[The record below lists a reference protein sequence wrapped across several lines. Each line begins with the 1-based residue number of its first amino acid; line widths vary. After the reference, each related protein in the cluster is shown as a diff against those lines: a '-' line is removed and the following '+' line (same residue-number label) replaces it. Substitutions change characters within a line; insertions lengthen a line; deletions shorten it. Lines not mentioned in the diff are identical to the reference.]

1 MCVARHAQITQ
12 INKFAIIASLLQ
24 VRNILRKKCVI
35 KLTFCKQ
42 VFVAWKFP
50 TNWYYDFWWEW
61 SRIPTKVPKNS
72 QLTISLQHLQIEVRD
87 ESDFLHQV
95 NHQRFLQDDA
105 IIIDG
110 HDQAFL

>member
-12 INKFAIIASLLQ
+12 INKFAVITSLLQ
-24 VRNILRKKCVI
+24 VRIILRKKWVM
-35 KLTFCKQ
+35 KLIFYMQ
-42 VFVAWKFP
+42 IFAAWKFL
-50 TNWYYDFWWEW
+50 TNWYYDFWCVW
-61 SRIPTKVPKNS
+61 SRIPTKVPQNS
-72 QLTISLQHLQIEVRD
+72 QFTISLQHLQVEVRD